1 MVFWKCKKT
10 INLLKMSRLDQGAEK
25 WRLNGRR
32 KDAQIFPD
40 RWSSPSQSGSHQ
52 NIHFFNLRLLSWKS
66 CTNLLRSVIIAAV
79 LSRKIWRCSVWR
91 SSWKTLQNFQLD
103 IYPARHVMIV
113 WLMWQTSAG
122 KSDWNLQEGKLWFW
136 PYFTFA
142 FFQTFAEIETEKP
155 GVCNLKFPTSHKTP
169 YTQVTN
175 RMLRNWKRKI
185 SNN

>member
-10 INLLKMSRLDQGAEK
+10 INLLKMSRLDRGAEK

-52 NIHFFNLRLLSWKS
+52 NIHFFNLCLLSWKS

-91 SSWKTLQNFQLD
+91 FSWRKKTSKFPAWHLPGQTCDDCVANVADLSRKIRLKSPGGKTLVLTLLHLCIFSNFC
-103 IYPARHVMIV
+103 
-113 WLMWQTSAG
+113 
-122 KSDWNLQEGKLWFW
+122 WNW
-136 PYFTFA
+136 
-142 FFQTFAEIETEKP
+142 
-155 GVCNLKFPTSHKTP
+155 
-169 YTQVTN
+169 
-175 RMLRNWKRKI
+175 NWKARRLQSEV
-185 SNN
+185 SNIT

>member
-52 NIHFFNLRLLSWKS
+52 NIHFFKLRLLSWKS

-79 LSRKIWRCSVWR
+79 LSRKIWRCSVW
-91 SSWKTLQNFQLD
+91 SFSWKNLQNFQLD
-103 IYPARHVMIV
+103 IYPARHAMIV
-113 WLMWQTSAG
+113 ANVADLSRKIRLKSPGGKTLVLTSLHFCIF
-122 KSDWNLQEGKLWFW
+122 SNFCWNW
-136 PYFTFA
+136 
-142 FFQTFAEIETEKP
+142 
-155 GVCNLKFPTSHKTP
+155 
-169 YTQVTN
+169 
-175 RMLRNWKRKI
+175 NWKARRLQSEV
-185 SNN
+185 SNIT